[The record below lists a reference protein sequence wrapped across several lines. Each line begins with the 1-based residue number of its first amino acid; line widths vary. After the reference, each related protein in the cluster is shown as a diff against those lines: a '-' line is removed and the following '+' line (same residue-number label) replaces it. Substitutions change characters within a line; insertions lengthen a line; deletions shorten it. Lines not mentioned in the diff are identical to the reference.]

1 MSRFFIN
8 RPIVAMVIAIL
19 IVLVGGVA
27 LSGLAVAEFPEV
39 TPPTVN
45 ITAVYPGAN
54 AQVVEQ
60 TVTTPL
66 EQAINGIDKLTYLS
80 SSSSNDGTVTIT
92 ATFEMGTDPDLAA
105 VQVQNRVQQANAQL
119 PSEVLRGGV
128 TVQKSQGSVLLVV
141 SLFSPKQTYDRL
153 FLSNYATL
161 NIRDALMRVPGV
173 GNATIFGATD
183 YAMRIWVNPDRLAAL
198 SLSTTDLA
206 NAIKAQNIQVPAGQ
220 VGGPPIRA
228 GQEFSYVVRTQGRF
242 ERPEEF
248 GEIVVRTNADGSRML
263 LKDITRIELGSK
275 DYSGFGRYNGAPA
288 ALIGVYQAPGSNAL
302 QVASGIRRALDEL
315 KQRFPSDL
323 DCAVPYDTTPA
334 VSASMREIVETLVEA
349 TLLVILVVFLF
360 LQSWR
365 ATLIPLVTV
374 PVSLIG
380 TFAVFPVLG
389 FTVNTLTL
397 FGLVLAIGIV
407 VDDAIVV
414 VEAVQHHLEHGLSPK
429 EAAQKAM
436 SEVSGPVVAIA
447 LILCAVFVPVAF
459 TGGMTGKLYQQ
470 FALTIAVSV
479 VFSAISALT
488 LSPAL
493 SGLLLRPPSKKRGI
507 VGRFFG
513 GFNRAFD
520 RLTGGY
526 AGFLG
531 ILLRRSARC
540 MLFLVLV
547 VGVVGWLWKTLP
559 SSFLPTEDKGVLM
572 INVQLPD
579 AASQERTDAV
589 CRKLEAELQ
598 KTKGVKSYITVG
610 NMSFLT
616 GTGSSNVAGFFV
628 SLTPW
633 EERGSKDLHSLAI
646 VARLQRT
653 FSAIPE
659 ASILVFGPPAINGLG
674 NAGGF
679 SLQLQDRSAGSLDTF
694 ASQVQSVVSAARQ
707 RPEVTGLFSG
717 FSAGVPQVDLKID
730 RDRALALAVDPT
742 ELLSTIQTFLSGY
755 YVNDFSKYGRSFKVY
770 LQAEADYRRQ
780 PEDLGRFHVASRST
794 QSMVPVTAMAEIRS
808 TRGPEMIPHFN
819 LYRSVSISGSASEG
833 YSSGQAMATME
844 ALAGALPREYGYEW
858 SGLSY
863 QEKKAAGKTGAIFAL
878 ALAFVFLLLAAQYES
893 WSLPFSVLLGTP
905 LAVLGALLALKLG
918 GLDNDLYAQ
927 IGLVMLVG
935 LAAKNAILI
944 VEFARSRA
952 AEGAAPREAALEAAR
967 LRLRPILMTSFA
979 FILGVVPLVFAD
991 GSGAA
996 SRKVLGTTVFGGMLA
1011 ATLLG
1016 IFLTPLL
1023 FYLVER
1029 IVGRRHRTP
1038 NGGTP

>member
-1 MSRFFIN
+1 MSRFFID

-19 IVLVGGVA
+19 IVLVGAVA
-27 LSGLAVAEFPEV
+27 LRGLAVAEFPEV
-39 TPPTVN
+39 TPPTVSVS
-45 ITAVYPGAN
+45 AYYPGAN

-80 SSSSNDGTVTIT
+80 SSSSNDGAASIT

-119 PSEVLRGGV
+119 PSEVIRGGV
-128 TVQKSQGSVLLVV
+128 TVQKSQGSVLQVV
-141 SLFSPKQTYDRL
+141 ALYAPKQSRDRL

-161 NIRDALMRVPGV
+161 NLRDALMRVPGV

-183 YAMRIWVNPDRLAAL
+183 YAMRIWVNPDRLASL
-198 SLSTTDLA
+198 SLTTTDLA
-206 NAIKAQNIQVPAGQ
+206 NAIKSQNIQVPAGQ
-220 VGGPPIRA
+220 VGGPPIRS
-228 GQEFSYVVRTQGRF
+228 GQELSYIVRTQGRF
-242 ERPEEF
+242 ETPEEF
-248 GEIVVRTNADGSRML
+248 GEIVVRTNSDGSRTL

-288 ALIGVYQAPGSNAL
+288 ALIGIYQAPGSNAL
-302 QVASGIRRALDEL
+302 EVAAGVRRALDEL
-315 KQRFPSDL
+315 KRRFPADL
-323 DCAVPYDTTPA
+323 DWAVPYDTTPA
-334 VSASMREIVETLVEA
+334 VSASMREIIETLVEA

-380 TFAVFPVLG
+380 TFAVFPLLG

-414 VEAVQHHLEHGLSPK
+414 VEAVQHHLEHGLAPK
-429 EAAQKAM
+429 EAARKAM

-459 TGGMTGKLYQQ
+459 TGGMTGRLYQQ

-493 SGLLLRPPSKKRGI
+493 SALLLRPPSKKPGF
-507 VGRFFG
+507 VGRCFG
-513 GFNRAFD
+513 AFNRGFD

-526 AGFLG
+526 AGLLG
-531 ILLRRSARC
+531 FLLRRSAFAL
-540 MLFLVLV
+540 LFLGLV
-547 VGVVGWLWKTLP
+547 VGTVAWLWKALP

-572 INVQLPD
+572 IHVQLPD

-589 CRKLEAELQ
+589 CRKIEAAL
-598 KTKGVKSYITVG
+598 KGARGVKSFIAIG

-616 GTGSSNVAGFFV
+616 GMGSSNVAGFFV
-628 SLTPW
+628 TLKPW
-633 EERGSKDLHSLAI
+633 DERNSKDQHSLAI
-646 VARLQRT
+646 AAQLQAT
-653 FSAIPE
+653 FSSLPE
-659 ASILVFGPPAINGLG
+659 ASIVVFGPPAISGLG

-679 SLQLQDRSAGSLDTF
+679 SLQLQDRSAGPLDTF
-694 ASQVQSVVSAARQ
+694 AAQVQGVIAAARR
-707 RPEVTGLFSG
+707 RPEVRGVFSG

-730 RDRALALAVDPT
+730 RDRTLALAVDPT

-755 YVNDFSKYGRSFKVY
+755 YVNDFSKYGRSFKVF

-808 TRGPEMIPHFN
+808 SRGPESIPHFN
-819 LYRSVSISGSASEG
+819 LYRAVSVSGSASEG
-833 YSSGQAMATME
+833 FSSSQAMSTME
-844 ALAGALPREYGYEW
+844 ALAGELPKEFGFEW
-858 SGLSY
+858 SGISL
-863 QEKKAAGKTGAIFAL
+863 QEKRAAGKTGAIFAL

-905 LAVLGALLALKLG
+905 LAVLGAFLALKLG

-927 IGLVMLVG
+927 IGLVMLIG

-944 VEFARSRA
+944 VEFARARA
-952 AEGAAPREAALEAAR
+952 ETGATAHDAALEAAR

-996 SRKVLGTTVFGGMLA
+996 SRSVLGTTVFGGMLA

-1016 IFLTPLL
+1016 IFLTPVL
-1023 FYLVER
+1023 FQVIQRL
-1029 IVGRRHRTP
+1029 VGRQSGAP
-1038 NGGTP
+1038 KGGTP